1 MVPVTLRAIVLIV
14 ASAAVA
20 IAQGVSGEAVYKQR
34 CASCHD
40 GASPRVPPKAALQRL
55 SSARILRVLDFGT
68 MISVGYLLKRDE
80 RDAVSK
86 YLGTPGAPSG
96 EPKSSAYC
104 PDRTVRLS
112 ASPGAG
118 TTWNS
123 WSASPG
129 NSRFQANGLT
139 IDQTRKLKL
148 KWAYGFEGD
157 VIAFSQPTVIDGT
170 VFVGSASGLVQ
181 ALDAKT
187 GCTKW
192 TFQADGPVRAALT
205 FASNTVLFGDQIG
218 WYYALNALTGKQVW
232 RKKIE
237 THESTRL
244 TGASTVYN
252 GIVYVPVASWEE
264 TRALNDGYECC
275 TFRGSIVALRVSD
288 GTQVW
293 KSYMIPEAPKRRGKN
308 KLGVTMW
315 GPSGSGVWSAPT
327 VDAKRGVL
335 YVTTSDNYSE
345 PATKTSDAVLA
356 VRIRDGKILW
366 SQQKTADDVFNG
378 YCFPRM
384 ECPGMD
390 FDFGSSAILVTTE
403 GGRDLILAGQKSGIV
418 YALDPDKQGAQV
430 WEARVGKGG
439 VNGGVQWGMATDGQ
453 KVYAA
458 NSDVGRSEAANPDP
472 NDPRPV
478 PFDPKQGGGLTALRV
493 TDGKREWYSAPIACG
508 ADAKP
513 GCSPAQSAAVT
524 AMPGVIFS
532 AALDGHLRAFASEDG
547 RMLWDFD
554 TMRPFETVNGVRA
567 SGGAIDGPG
576 AVVAGG
582 MVFVNSGY
590 ARTGGV
596 AGNVLLAFAPEE

>member
-1 MVPVTLRAIVLIV
+1 MVPVLLRSLVVL
-14 ASAAVA
+14 ALTACAVR
-20 IAQGVSGEAVYKQR
+20 AQTVSGEAVYKQR

-40 GASPRVPPKAALQRL
+40 GTSPRVPPKAALQRL
-55 SSARILRVLDFGT
+55 SSERILRVLDFGT

-86 YLGTPGAPSG
+86 YLGAIGAPTG
-96 EPKSSAYC
+96 EPKASAYC
-104 PDRTVRLS
+104 PDRTVKLS
-112 ASPGAG
+112 NAPAPG

-123 WSASPG
+123 WSESPG

-157 VIAFSQPTVIDGT
+157 VIAFSQPTVIDGV

-181 ALDAKT
+181 ALDAKS
-187 GCTKW
+187 GCIKW
-192 TFQADGPVRAALT
+192 TYQANGPVRTALT
-205 FASNTVLFGDQIG
+205 YSADTVLFGDQIG
-218 WYYALNALTGKQVW
+218 WYYALNAVNGRQVW
-232 RKKIE
+232 KKKVE
-237 THESTRL
+237 AHESTRL

-252 GIVYVPVASWEE
+252 GVVYIPVASWEE

-275 TFRGSIVALRVSD
+275 TFRGSIVALKVSD

-293 KSYMIPEAPKRRGKN
+293 KSYMITEVPKRQGKN

-356 VRIRDGKILW
+356 LRIKDGKILW
-366 SQQKTADDVFNG
+366 SAQKTPGDVFNG
-378 YCFPRM
+378 YCFPRG

-390 FDFGSSAILVTTE
+390 FDFGSSAVLVNAD
-403 GGRDLILAGQKSGIV
+403 GRDLILAGQKSGIV
-418 YALDPDKQGAQV
+418 YALDPDKKGVQV
-430 WEARVGKGG
+430 WEVRVGKGG

-453 KVYAA
+453 KVYVA

-478 PFDPKQGGGLTALRV
+478 PFDPKQGGGLTALRIS
-493 TDGKREWYSAPIACG
+493 DGRKEWYAPPPVCPP
-508 ADAKP
+508 DAKA

-524 AMPGVIFS
+524 AMPGVVFS
-532 AALDGHLRAFASEDG
+532 PALDGHLRAYASEDG
-547 RMLWDFD
+547 RLLFDFD
-554 TMRPFETVNGVRA
+554 TARSFDTVNGVRA
-567 SGGAIDGPG
+567 NGGAIDGPG

-590 ARTGGV
+590 ARTGGM
-596 AGNVLLAFAPEE
+596 AGNVLLAFAPED